1 MVAIDL
7 REMIELTDML
17 VISANDKSLKKRSRC
32 HENISKTD
40 KIVNAILIA
49 TETETMIENVIVIGI
64 ASNEID
70 IEIITTNITIQTN
83 STETI
88 KIETKETIRSLV
100 CRSLDMPSQLMS
112 YTMTVG

>member
-17 VISANDKSLKKRSRC
+17 VISANDKSLRRKSKCR
-32 HENISKTD
+32 ENTSKTD

-88 KIETKETIRSLV
+88 KTETIRNQV